1 MYIVLLS
8 PEFVTSRGLSQFRIR
23 KQSNLIVSD
32 IYSTDSRA
40 CTGLNSAS
48 YHVEVT
54 IILIAGFVPVRDQRA
69 EMLECI
75 PTVKRFLQPWSS
87 II

>member
-54 IILIAGFVPVRDQRA
+54 IILIAGFVPVRDQRY
-69 EMLECI
+69 MHHLSCYSNQMY
-75 PTVKRFLQPWSS
+75 LSS
-87 II
+87 QSAC